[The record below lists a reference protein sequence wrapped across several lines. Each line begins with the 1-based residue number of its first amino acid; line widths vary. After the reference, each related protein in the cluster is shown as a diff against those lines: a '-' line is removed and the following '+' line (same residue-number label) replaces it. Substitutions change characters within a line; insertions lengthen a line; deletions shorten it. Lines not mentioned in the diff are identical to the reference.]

1 MNKKQV
7 MWLIAIIA
15 SLIIIPGLAVIVGV
29 LWMCT
34 VIARDDRSQ

>member
-7 MWLIAIIA
+7 IWLIAIIA
-15 SLIIIPGLAVIVGV
+15 SLIVLPGLAIIVGV

-34 VIARDDRSQ
+34 VIAQDDRSR